1 MMMQLVRLGRGRV
14 SVGVLLCGALVVLA
28 PRSPWAGPAEAKAQ
42 ENTAQVDDLVERGIL
57 LRRAGDDQRALMV
70 FQQAEKL
77 QPRSTRVLVHLAAAH
92 QALGQWVEADRY
104 LALALDNPTD
114 PYVQKHQGM
123 LASARRT
130 IDGHVA
136 SLDIIGG
143 PRGAKIWLNGRPL
156 GTLPLAAPIR
166 IAAGIYTL
174 EARLAGHYP
183 VTRSVA
189 LGGGA
194 LVREQILLAPEV
206 PQQNPSNLTEV
217 DGGVDSSSK
226 WIPWTFAGLA
236 AGAGVGA
243 LVALVVR
250 EENVD
255 RYNDDTECLSAQMPA
270 LERGDVCGDEYDAG
284 KSAETWMWVGTA
296 AAGAFAAASIVT
308 FVLLDTPDSDEQS
321 TALSCGVGLGL
332 VECAGRF

>member
-1 MMMQLVRLGRGRV
+1 MMRTVRSGHGRV
-14 SVGVLLCGALVVLA
+14 SVAVLLCSALVVLA

-42 ENTAQVDDLVERGIL
+42 ENTAQVNDLVERGIA

-77 QPRSTRVLVHLAAAH
+77 QPRSARVLVHLAAAH
-92 QALGQWVEADRY
+92 QALGQWEDADRY
-104 LALALDNPTD
+104 LALALDNPND
-114 PYVQKHQGM
+114 PYVQKHQAM

-143 PRGAKIWLNGRPL
+143 PRGAKIWLNGRAL
-156 GTLPLAAPIR
+156 GTLPLAAPVR
-166 IAAGIYTL
+166 VAAGIYTL

-183 VTRSVA
+183 VIRSVA
-189 LGGGA
+189 LGGGS

-206 PQQNPSNLTEV
+206 PRQTSSSLAEV
-217 DGGVDSSSK
+217 DAGVNSSSK
-226 WIPWTFAGLA
+226 WLPWTFAGLA
-236 AGAGVGA
+236 AGAGAGA
-243 LVALVVR
+243 VVALVVR
-250 EENVD
+250 EQNVD
-255 RYNDDTECLSAQMPA
+255 RFNDDTDCLPTNNTP
-270 LERGDVCGDEYDAG
+270 RGVACEDELDAG

-308 FVLLDTPDSDEQS
+308 FLLMDAPDSDEQS

>member
-1 MMMQLVRLGRGRV
+1 MA
-14 SVGVLLCGALVVLA
+14 VLLGSALVALA
-28 PRSPWAGPAEAKAQ
+28 PRSPWSGPAEAQAQ
-42 ENTAQVDDLVERGIL
+42 ETPAHVDDLVERGIA
-57 LRRAGDDQRALMV
+57 LRRAGDDHRALMV

-92 QALGQWVEADRY
+92 QALGQWEEADRY
-104 LALALDNPTD
+104 LALALDNPND
-114 PYVQKHQGM
+114 PYVQKHQAM

-143 PRGAKIWLNGRPL
+143 PRGAKIWLNGRAL
-156 GTLPLAAPIR
+156 GTLPLAAPVR
-166 IAAGIYTL
+166 VAAGIYTL

-206 PQQNPSNLTEV
+206 PQQTPSSLSV
-217 DGGVDSSSK
+217 ADAGVDSSSK
-226 WIPWTFAGLA
+226 WLPWTFAGLA

-243 LVALVVR
+243 VVALVVR
-250 EENVD
+250 EQNVD
-255 RYNDDTECLSAQMPA
+255 RFNDDTECLPRDDTP
-270 LERGDVCGDEYDAG
+270 RGEACQDELDAG

-308 FVLLDTPDSDEQS
+308 FLLMDAPGSDEQQS

>member
-1 MMMQLVRLGRGRV
+1 MAA
-14 SVGVLLCGALVVLA
+14 LLCSALVVLM
-28 PRSPWAGPAEAKAQ
+28 PSSPWAGPAEAKAQ
-42 ENTAQVDDLVERGIL
+42 ENSTAQVDDLVERGIA
-57 LRRAGDDQRALMV
+57 LRRTGDDQRALMV

-92 QALGQWVEADRY
+92 QALGQWEEADRY
-104 LALALDNPTD
+104 LALALDNPND

-130 IDGHVA
+130 IDSHVA

-143 PRGAKIWLNGRPL
+143 PRGTQVWLNGRPL
-156 GTLPLAAPIR
+156 GKLPLVTPVR
-166 IAAGIYTL
+166 VAAGIYTL
-174 EARLAGHYP
+174 EARLAGHYS

-189 LGGGA
+189 LGGGSV
-194 LVREQILLAPEV
+194 VREQILLAPEV
-206 PQQNPSNLTEV
+206 PEQSGSRLTEV
-217 DGGVDSSSK
+217 DAGVDSSAK
-226 WIPWTFAGLA
+226 WLPWTFAGLA

-243 LVALVVR
+243 VVALVVR
-250 EENVD
+250 EQNAD
-255 RYNDDTECLSAQMPA
+255 RYNDDSECLPMDNTP
-270 LERGDVCGDEYDAG
+270 RGEACGNELDAG

-321 TALSCGVGLGL
+321 TAVSCGVGLGL